1 LGTDVKGSV
10 AGLETRL
17 KRATGS
23 LALIYVTPA
32 NYRTCAAAFRPS
44 CRSASRAR
52 VASAILSFPL
62 PSWERVARIELAR
75 YEPDE
80 GERTLGDLGKE
91 TPHPPSRQMP
101 LGHPLPQGEREFIA
115 SSWPGLSRPSRIK
128 STVLPKRDARDKRGH
143 DHGWV
148 SLRSAVSPYALTRA
162 NRGARTARGVTTLKI
177 AAGRNC

>member
-91 TPHPPSRQMP
+91 T
-101 LGHPLPQGEREFIA
+101 
-115 SSWPGLSRPSRIK
+115 
-128 STVLPKRDARDKRGH
+128 
-143 DHGWV
+143 
-148 SLRSAVSPYALTRA
+148 LTRP
-162 NRGARTARGVTTLKI
+162 RGKCRSVTLSHKGRGNLLPRHGRACPGHLESKALCCLSEMPATSAGMTMGGFRCALPFPPTLSHGQI
-177 AAGRNC
+177 AARALPAA

>member
-1 LGTDVKGSV
+1 MPVRRDNPKPPGSGGDEAPPAGTALAPAARHHRPTSLRASFEFARDVTIWGRMSKSSV

-62 PSWERVARIELAR
+62 PSWERVARIELRGTSRMRGADTR
-75 YEPDE
+75 
-80 GERTLGDLGKE
+80 RSRQGD
-91 TPHPPSRQMP
+91 PYPPSRQMP

-115 SSWPGLSRPSRIK
+115 SSWPGLSRPSTNQR
-128 STVLPKRDARDKRGH
+128 H
-143 DHGWV
+143 C
-148 SLRSAVSPYALTRA
+148 
-162 NRGARTARGVTTLKI
+162 
-177 AAGRNC
+177 AA